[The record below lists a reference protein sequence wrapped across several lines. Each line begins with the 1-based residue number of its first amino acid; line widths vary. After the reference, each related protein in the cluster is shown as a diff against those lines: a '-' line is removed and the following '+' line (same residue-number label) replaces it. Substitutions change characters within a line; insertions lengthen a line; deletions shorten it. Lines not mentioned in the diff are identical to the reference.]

1 MLDQT
6 MTLEYFAELLDE
18 EDLTTKERKTILAI
32 LAEIK
37 PHASAFHYNTPEL
50 VELATLYSPIFQAL
64 PAKETALFTS
74 VLMMPIFTFTL
85 PLSEEEA
92 DQWMKEN
99 K

>member
-1 MLDQT
+1 MNNQT
-6 MTLEYFAELLDE
+6 MTLDYFAGLLDE
-18 EDLTTKERKTILAI
+18 EDLTKKERETILAI

-37 PHASAFHYNTPEL
+37 PHATAFHYNTPEL

-64 PAKETALFTS
+64 PAKKTALITS
-74 VLMMPIFTFTL
+74 VLKMPIFTFTL